1 MSAEATERQRR
12 ATMPSLSAWVTANA
26 GSGKTHVLV
35 NRIARLLLEGCPP
48 HRLLCLT
55 FTKAAA
61 AEMSVRLFEQLGRWT
76 LLPDDALQMA
86 LFELSGVAP
95 DDERVALARRL
106 FADALE
112 SPGGLQI
119 QTIHSFCQGLLKRFP
134 LESGV
139 APAFT
144 VLDEASTD
152 ELLADARDRVLRE
165 GLAGDKGLLAA
176 VRALTEFAGEG
187 QFDTLLR
194 DVISER
200 SVVQPFLE
208 THGRH
213 GLDAALRSSLGV
225 GSFANEDVLLRHA
238 MQDVPASVAGRV
250 ASALAQGSGRDQA
263 KASVFAAYSATPGPE
278 RLLALLES
286 LLTLKG
292 EVTKTLATKAVFKID
307 PGVETQL
314 ETLAEIA
321 VRVRQRRNAL
331 RIATNTGHLLLLA
344 GEILR
349 VYRTLKSFRAALD
362 YDDLIAR
369 AAALFKSPGA
379 QWVLYKLDGGIDHV
393 LIDEAQDTSPSQW
406 AVVRSIAAEFF
417 AGVGAERSWQS
428 PVRTVFAVGDIKQS
442 IMSFQGARPIE
453 FVTSQ
458 RLVHALAG
466 GDTSIF
472 DHVQLTH
479 SFRSAPAILEL
490 VDEVFRDPEAA
501 DGVLLEHIAQDHK
514 ASRRDIQGLVE
525 LWPLEEPPTR
535 SETIAW
541 DAPRDRVGADH
552 PAVVLAVRIARR
564 IKSWI
569 AEQIPVHDKETK
581 ALRAVTPG
589 DVMILVRKRGQ
600 LSTEIIRQLKR
611 LGIPVAGADR
621 LVLAEHIAVMDLV
634 ALGRFALLPG
644 DDLTLATVLRG
655 PCCGVSE
662 EDLFALAHGRGDKT
676 SLWSVLQARAQDPL
690 WQPVHAFL
698 QRLHAMA
705 DHVQPYEFYATIL
718 GPLDGWTRL
727 MQRLGLDAADPIE
740 EFMSAAL
747 DFGRMHTPSL
757 EGFLHAVERS
767 DTEIKRDQ
775 DRSDGAVRVL
785 TVHGSKGLE
794 APIVIL
800 PDTFTTPEHGRHD
813 ATLLQAGDT
822 PLWKV
827 ETAWD
832 EAVRRTAREAG
843 REERMREYR
852 RLLYV
857 ALTRPRD
864 QLHVCGF
871 RQERGGSQRNWHE
884 LVAAAM
890 QRIGALA
897 IENEDGQQVLRYGSI
912 PSATELESAARVR
925 APLSLGAALPAWVFT
940 PAPVER
946 PDAEILPS
954 ERSVRR
960 LGVGS
965 PDAGRSPAL
974 DLGTAVHRALEV
986 VADAR
991 SDLWAQKA
999 REAALPHVAAT
1010 ELPGVVAEVLRVR
1023 QDASLQFLF
1032 GPGSFGE
1039 VALRGRVLWQGRKF
1053 RFPGR
1058 MDRVVVRDTDVLVV
1072 EFKTDR
1078 VVPTDMAGIR
1088 PAYIRQLAL
1097 YRRALEGLYPGKPVS
1112 CGILWTATTRL
1123 TLLPLELVE
1132 ACERVLD
1139 PVGAGS

>member
-12 ATMPSLSAWVTANA
+12 ATTPSLSAWVTANA

-48 HRLLCLT
+48 DRLLCLT

-76 LLPDDALQMA
+76 LMSDDALQSA
-86 LFELSGVAP
+86 LFQLSGEAP
-95 DDERVALARRL
+95 DDHTVALARRL

-152 ELLADARDRVLRE
+152 ALLAEARDRVLRE
-165 GLAGDKGLLAA
+165 GISGDKALVEA
-176 VRALTEFAGEG
+176 VRALTEFAGEE
-187 QFDTLLR
+187 QFDTLVR
-194 DVISER
+194 EVISER
-200 SVVQPFLE
+200 AIIQPFLE
-208 THGRH
+208 RHGRG

-225 GSFANEDVLLRHA
+225 GSFASVDDVLGHA
-238 MQDVPASVAGRV
+238 MKDVPAGLAVRV
-250 ASALAQGSGRDQA
+250 AEALAKGGGKDQS
-263 KASVFAAYSATPGPE
+263 KASLFTTYAKRPGPE
-278 RLLALLES
+278 TLSALLES

-292 EVTKTLATKAVFKID
+292 DVTKTLATKAVFKID
-307 PGVETQL
+307 PGVETVLQM
-314 ETLAEIA
+314 LAEIA
-321 VRVRQRRNAL
+321 AQVRQRCNAL
-331 RIATNTGHLLLLA
+331 RISRHTGHLLLLA

-349 VYRTLKSFRAALD
+349 VYRELKAFRSVLD

-417 AGVGAERSWQS
+417 AGVGAERPWQAH
-428 PVRTVFAVGDIKQS
+428 VRTVFAVGDIKQS
-442 IMSFQGARPIE
+442 IMSFQGARPVE

-458 RLVHALAG
+458 QLVHALAG
-466 GDTSIF
+466 GDVAKF

-514 ASRRDIQGLVE
+514 ASRLDMRGLVE
-525 LWPLEEPPTR
+525 LWPLEDRPVR
-535 SETIAW
+535 GETIAW

-564 IKSWI
+564 IRSWI
-569 AEQIPVHDKETK
+569 AQQVPVHDKETK
-581 ALRAVTPG
+581 TLRPMTPG

-621 LVLAEHIAVMDLV
+621 LVLAEHIAVMDLI
-634 ALGRFALLPG
+634 ALGRFALLPH

-662 EDLFALAHGRGDKT
+662 EDLFTLAHGRGEQM
-676 SLWSVLQARAQDPL
+676 SLWHVLQGRAEDPL
-690 WQPVHAFL
+690 WQPVHGFL

-705 DHVQPYEFYATIL
+705 DHLQPSEFSATIL
-718 GPLDGWTRL
+718 GPLRGWMRL
-727 MQRLGLDAADPIE
+727 MERLGVDAADPIE

-747 DFGRMHTPSL
+747 DFGRMQTPSL
-757 EGFLHAVERS
+757 EGFLHVVERS

-800 PDTFTTPEHGRHD
+800 PDTFATPEHGRHD
-813 ATLLQAGDT
+813 SILLQAGDT

-827 ETAWD
+827 ETSWD
-832 EAVRRTAREAG
+832 EGVRRAARDAG
-843 REERMREYR
+843 RQERMREYR

-871 RQERGGSQRNWHE
+871 RQDKGGSARNWHE
-884 LVAAAM
+884 LVSAAM
-890 QRIGALA
+890 QRIGATTV
-897 IENEDGQQVLRYGSI
+897 EDEDGQQVLRFGAV
-912 PSATELESAARVR
+912 PSTTETVNAGRAAS
-925 APLSLGAALPAWVFT
+925 PLSLGPALPAWVFV
-940 PAPVER
+940 PAPIER
-946 PDAEILPS
+946 QDKEILPS
-954 ERSVRR
+954 ERAPRP
-960 LGVGS
+960 LGVGYS
-965 PDAGRSPAL
+965 AEGRSAAL
-974 DLGTAVHRALEV
+974 DLGTAVHKALEV
-986 VADAR
+986 IADAR
-991 SDLWAQKA
+991 PELWAQRA
-999 REAALPHVAAT
+999 REAARPHVASTDLAS
-1010 ELPGVVAEVLRVR
+1010 VVAEVLRVR
-1023 QDASLQFLF
+1023 QDPSLQFIF

-1039 VALRGRVLWQGRKF
+1039 VAVRGRVLWQGQRF
-1053 RFPGR
+1053 LFPGR
-1058 MDRVVVRDTDVLVV
+1058 MDRIVVRDGGVLVV

-1078 VVPTDMAGIR
+1078 FVPTAVAGIR
-1088 PAYIRQLAL
+1088 SGYVRQLAL
-1097 YRRALEGLYPGKPVS
+1097 YRRALEGLYPGKAVS
-1112 CGILWTATTRL
+1112 CGILWTVAARL
-1123 TLLPLELVE
+1123 TMVPVEVIE

-1139 PVGAGS
+1139 PAGTGS

>member
-86 LFELSGVAP
+86 LFELSGAAP
-95 DDERVALARRL
+95 DDDRVALARRL

-152 ELLADARDRVLRE
+152 ELLAEARDRVLRE
-165 GLAGDKGLLAA
+165 GLAGDQELLEA
-176 VRALTEFAGEG
+176 VRALTEFAGEE

-208 THGRH
+208 LHGRH

-225 GSFANEDVLLRHA
+225 GSFSNEDILLHHA
-238 MQDVPASVAGRV
+238 MQDVPASVAARV
-250 ASALAQGSGRDQA
+250 ASALAQGSGKDQA
-263 KASVFAAYSATPGPE
+263 KDSVFAAYAATPCPE
-278 RLLALLES
+278 SLLALLES
-286 LLTLKG
+286 MLTLKG

-321 VRVRQRRNAL
+321 VQVRQRRNAL
-331 RIATNTGHLLLLA
+331 RIAMHTGHLLLLA

-349 VYRTLKSFRAALD
+349 VYRMLKSSRAALD

-417 AGVGAERSWQS
+417 AGVGAERPFQS
-428 PVRTVFAVGDIKQS
+428 PVRTVFAVGDINQS

-458 RLVHALAG
+458 QLVHALAG
-466 GDTSIF
+466 GDTTTF
-472 DHVQLTH
+472 EHVSLIH
-479 SFRSAPAILEL
+479 SFRSTTSVLEL
-490 VDEVFRDPEAA
+490 VDAVFADPDAA
-501 DGVLLEHIAQDHK
+501 DGVPLETPRSAHIANRNKD
-514 ASRRDIQGLVE
+514 RGFVEVWPLVE
-525 LWPLEEPPTR
+525 EAG
-535 SETIAW
+535 SEAPIAW
-541 DAPRDRVGADH
+541 DAPRDRVSTSH
-552 PAVVLAVRIARR
+552 PAVVLAGRIANRIRTWLAEGMMVQVKNKSDMRR
-564 IKSWI
+564 MT
-569 AEQIPVHDKETK
+569 A
-581 ALRAVTPG
+581 G
-589 DVMILVRKRGQ
+589 DVMILVRRRGL
-600 LSTEIIRQLKR
+600 LSSEVIRQLKR
-611 LGIPVAGADR
+611 MGIPVAGADR

-634 ALGRFALLPG
+634 ALGRFALLPD

-655 PCCGVSE
+655 PCCGVTE
-662 EDLFALAHGRGDKT
+662 EDLFKLAHGRGDRT

-705 DHVQPYEFYATIL
+705 DHLQPYEFYATIL

-757 EGFLHAVERS
+757 EGFLHVVERS
-767 DTEIKRDQ
+767 DTQIKRDQ

-800 PDTFTTPEHGRHD
+800 PDTYTTPEHGRHD

-827 ETAWD
+827 ESAWD

-890 QRIGALA
+890 QRIGAVA
-897 IENEDGQQVLRYGSI
+897 IADEDGQQVLRYGSA
-912 PSATELESAARVR
+912 PSATELAKAARGL

-940 PAPVER
+940 PAPIER
-946 PDAEILPS
+946 PDDEILPS
-954 ERSVRR
+954 ERAVRR

-965 PDAGRSPAL
+965 PGAGRSPAL

-1023 QDASLQFLF
+1023 QDPSLQFVF
-1032 GPGSFGE
+1032 GPGSYGE
-1039 VALRGRVLWQGRKF
+1039 VALRGRVSWQGRKF

-1058 MDRVVVRDTDVLVV
+1058 VDRVVVRDTDVLVV

-1088 PAYIRQLAL
+1088 VAYIRQLAL

-1112 CGILWTATTRL
+1112 CGILWTVTARL
-1123 TLLPLELVE
+1123 TLLPHEFVE

-1139 PVGAGS
+1139 PVGVGS